1 MMAIRCVPE
10 MVAFRFDVLLIG
22 LLFRDGGIGD
32 LQFAESYEF
41 RHFFVEKY
49 SLESLEQRM
58 VSTF

>member
-22 LLFRDGGIGD
+22 LFFRDGGIGD

-41 RHFFVEKY
+41 RYFFVEKY
-49 SLESLEQRM
+49 SLESLEQ
-58 VSTF
+58 

>member
-22 LLFRDGGIGD
+22 LFFRDGGIGD

-41 RHFFVEKY
+41 FVEKY
-49 SLESLEQRM
+49 SLESLEQQM